1 MGFLPTA
8 VDIMVIWTKFP
19 IPIHFIWL
27 IPKMLMFILTVSCLN
42 TSSFLWF
49 MDITFQIPMQYCS
62 LQHLIL
68 LWAPDTSTTEN
79 CIHFGLAASFIQ
91 GLLVIL
97 LLSFPGTYW
106 IPSDLGDSSFGV
118 ISFWHFIQFM
128 RFLQQVYGVFCHP
141 FLQWITFCQKSL
153 LWPGSWVALYSM
165 AHNLIELHRPRH
177 HHKAEI
183 REGGTFHGPKQS
195 KAENTVKMQIVQK
208 MQVDT
213 SRNFFFFLRKTLYFT
228 NNDLCLL
235 EALLLILAY

>member
-27 IPKMLMFILTVSCLN
+27 IPKMLMFILTVSCLT

-49 MDITFQIPMQYCS
+49 MDLTFQIPTQYCS

-68 LWAPDTSTTEN
+68 LWTPDTSTTEN
-79 CIHFGLAASFIQ
+79 FIHFGLAASFIQ

-106 IPSDLGDSSFGV
+106 TPSDLGDSSFGV

-128 RFLQQVYGVFCHP
+128 RFLQQVYGVFCHS
-141 FLQWITFCQKSL
+141 FLQWITFCQNSL
-153 LWPGSWVALYSM
+153 LWPVSLWWPCIVWLIASLSYTSPVTTRQRSM
-165 AHNLIELHRPRH
+165 KWGCFMAWPKTKQNRKH
-177 HHKAEI
+177 HENAN
-183 REGGTFHGPKQS
+183 S
-195 KAENTVKMQIVQK
+195 AENASGYVKK
-208 MQVDT
+208 P
-213 SRNFFFFLRKTLYFT
+213 FFFF
-228 NNDLCLL
+228 
-235 EALLLILAY
+235 